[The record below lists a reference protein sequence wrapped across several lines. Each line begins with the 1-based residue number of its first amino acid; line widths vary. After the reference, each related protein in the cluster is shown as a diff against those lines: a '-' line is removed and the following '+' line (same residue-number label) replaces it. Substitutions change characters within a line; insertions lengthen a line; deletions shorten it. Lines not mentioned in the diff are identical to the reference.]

1 MRSLRPTEFLIIAG
15 LFVASLAIAQAPVAP
30 APVAAPAGPAVVAAI
45 PAAPATPSSPVQG
58 IRNKLSAGD
67 LLSAESMLESHGAR
81 VGQDGPYLVGM
92 SWLAR
97 DALLMGDAAKAHQY
111 ATDVLARCAD
121 SLAHGARLDSSHD
134 VEIALGAAIE
144 VEAQLLEQEQ
154 GARTAAD
161 YVKAAISRNAGP
173 VPFAARL
180 HKRLN
185 MLSWTGATAPEL
197 VPEDFV
203 GSAPPALALLKGKP
217 VMVFLWSATCG
228 DCKAQAATIARVK
241 AKAGSDVQWIALT
254 RYYEDDA
261 KDRPA
266 EKAVVDS
273 VWKSVYADAGT
284 VPIVI
289 STASM
294 VTYGG
299 SSTPTFVFIDRR
311 GIVRGYTPTRLTEA
325 EFDRQI
331 AAILC

>member
-1 MRSLRPTEFLIIAG
+1 MRSLRPAEYLIIAG
-15 LFVASLAIAQAPVAP
+15 LFVASFAFAQVSSVPVP
-30 APVAAPAGPAVVAAI
+30 VVA
-45 PAAPATPSSPVQG
+45 PAAPAAPAPATPPSPVQG

-81 VGQDGPYLVGM
+81 VGQDGPYLLGM

-97 DALLMGDAAKAHQY
+97 GALLTGDAAKAHRY
-111 ATDVLARCAD
+111 ATEVLARCAD

-144 VEAQLLEQEQ
+144 VEAQLLEQEK
-154 GARTAAD
+154 GARKATD
-161 YVKAAISRNAGP
+161 YVKSAISRYAGP

-203 GSAPPALALLKGKP
+203 GSAPPALASLKGKP
-217 VMVFLWSATCG
+217 VVVFVWSATCG

-241 AKAGSDVQWIALT
+241 AKAGTDVQWIALT

-261 KDRPA
+261 KDHPA

-273 VWKSVYADAGT
+273 VWKSVYVDAGA

-289 STASM
+289 SNASM

-311 GIVRGYTPTRLTEA
+311 GIVRGHTPTRLTEA
-325 EFDRQI
+325 EFDRQM
-331 AAILC
+331 AAILR